1 MIENRK
7 IVKMLKKNLEIIE
20 MMRNCKQKSDKNL
33 KILKT
38 FKNWKKFIE
47 TLMFHNL
54 ITKG

>member
-20 MMRNCKQKSDKNL
+20 MMRNCKQRSDKNL
-33 KILKT
+33 KILKI
-38 FKNWKKFIE
+38 FKNWKKFIQ

>member
-20 MMRNCKQKSDKNL
+20 MMRNCKQRSDKNL

-38 FKNWKKFIE
+38 FKNWKKFIK
-47 TLMFHNL
+47 TLIFHNL

>member
-20 MMRNCKQKSDKNL
+20 MMRNCKQRSDKNL
-33 KILKT
+33 KILKI

-47 TLMFHNL
+47 ILMFHNL